1 MDMSLTTGTAPF
13 SRNPAGRFDPP
24 VPADAVYV
32 EPLLRRV
39 RANVGDRTVIDSE
52 RVVLVHRA
60 GTPPTYAFPV
70 EDVRELPTSPEPA
83 ALGYVSVPWS
93 AASAWYE
100 EEQQVFGGH
109 PRNPYHRVDCV
120 RARRQLRVE
129 VAGVVLV
136 DTTDVT
142 SLYETSRAPQ
152 LYARRELVR
161 IDLLVPSETVTYCP
175 YKGTASHYNALVDGT
190 LVRDVAWSYDDP
202 LPEST
207 PIAGMLGFY
216 ADRTQ
221 MIQGVSASFA
231 VPPPANP
238 RVLEQDRVHG

>member
-1 MDMSLTTGTAPF
+1 MSLTTGAAPF

-24 VPADAVYV
+24 MAVGIVYV

-39 RANVGDRTVIDSE
+39 RAMIGDRTVIDSE
-52 RVVLVHRA
+52 RVLLVHRA
-60 GTPPTYAFPV
+60 GAPPTYAFPAQ
-70 EDVRELPTSPEPA
+70 DVRGLPASPEPA
-83 ALGYVSVPWS
+83 ALGYVRVPW
-93 AASAWYE
+93 AMATAWYE
-100 EEQQVFGGH
+100 EEEQVFGGH

-120 RARRQLRVE
+120 LACRRLRVE
-129 VAGVVLV
+129 VAGAVLV
-136 DTTDVT
+136 DTSDVI

-152 LYARRELVR
+152 LYARRADVR
-161 IDLLVPSETVTYCP
+161 MELLVPSTTVTYCP
-175 YKGTASHYNALVDGT
+175 YKGSALHWNATVDGT

-216 ADRTQ
+216 AERTQ
-221 MIQGVSASFA
+221 MIQDVPASFA

-238 RVLEQDRVHG
+238 RSSLEQDETNG